1 MNKRAERKDL
11 LSGSILKHVIRL
23 ATPMIIAFIFVTSYQ
38 YVDRIFVS
46 QLGDVATAAIGMAFT
61 LQMVVI
67 SLGVGIGN
75 GVNSFISRNLGANKN
90 EVAENT
96 ILHAF
101 LIAILVGL
109 LLSAMG
115 LLGQRFLFR
124 QLGADGQLLE
134 FITAY
139 LTIIF
144 LFTPVNLLTM
154 VSSSVYQGWGDT
166 VSPMKFMLL
175 GNIINLTLDPLLIF
189 GLASFPE
196 LGIQGAAWATGL
208 GRAVSLLYVGY
219 QMFFRHQPTQL
230 KLRLFRLDRAI
241 ISGVFQVGLP
251 ASVSQMLTSVAMMFV
266 FYVLN
271 PFGSDARA
279 AYHRVHLRNGDFF
292 TGNRHFSGGQYSYR
306 AQFWRGAFRA
316 GQQSLFY
323 RNWRGVFD
331 HGFFCVDNYCFFNIF
346 CGHFCPKSRGAQN

>member
-1 MNKRAERKDL
+1 MNKRADRKDL

-23 ATPMIIAFIFVTSYQ
+23 STPMIIAFIFVTSYQ

-196 LGIQGAAWATGL
+196 LGIQGAA
-208 GRAVSLLYVGY
+208 
-219 QMFFRHQPTQL
+219 
-230 KLRLFRLDRAI
+230 
-241 ISGVFQVGLP
+241 
-251 ASVSQMLTSVAMMFV
+251 
-266 FYVLN
+266 
-271 PFGSDARA
+271 
-279 AYHRVHLRNGDFF
+279 
-292 TGNRHFSGGQYSYR
+292 
-306 AQFWRGAFRA
+306 
-316 GQQSLFY
+316 
-323 RNWRGVFD
+323 
-331 HGFFCVDNYCFFNIF
+331 
-346 CGHFCPKSRGAQN
+346 